1 VDEADGGGR
10 GSRGR
15 EERSSMWYRPDGV
28 DAAAAY
34 SVQARLLDRRQ
45 QAARDNTAVGSSEAP
60 RERHRV
66 AVW

>member
-1 VDEADGGGR
+1 
-10 GSRGR
+10 
-15 EERSSMWYRPDGV
+15 MWYRPDGV